1 MTNIAIMQ
9 PTFLPWLGYF
19 AMIDHVDTFVF
30 LDDVQY
36 IKRSWQ
42 CRNQIKS
49 AQGILTLTVPCKQEK
64 TPICNIK
71 IDNPFFYR
79 KLVRSIEQSYS
90 KAPFRMGIVAV
101 LGKIFAQKH
110 TNLGSLNRAL
120 INEISKFLGIETY
133 CISSSK
139 LGVQA
144 SSKSMRLLQIC
155 DTIGADTYLS
165 APGSFDYLRQENQFE
180 SSQINLRFFSFMHPV
195 YPQLHGTFE
204 PYLSIID
211 AIANIG
217 TVETLRLMRSSVMP
231 SLNFHEMSAHPSNLR
246 ECRG

>member
-1 MTNIAIMQ
+1 MTKISEGIHTVHLARGTGYKVTQPVEETNKSIGRRSAFSLRDLPVNHQIEKGDFRFVRPCSGIPANHKDKLIGQRLVRPVSAFNPITFRRYWKMTNIAIMQ

-101 LGKIFAQKH
+101 WKNFCAETHKSWKSQ
-110 TNLGSLNRAL
+110 SC
-120 INEISKFLGIETY
+120 IN
-133 CISSSK
+133 
-139 LGVQA
+139 Q
-144 SSKSMRLLQIC
+144 
-155 DTIGADTYLS
+155 
-165 APGSFDYLRQENQFE
+165 
-180 SSQINLRFFSFMHPV
+180 
-195 YPQLHGTFE
+195 
-204 PYLSIID
+204 
-211 AIANIG
+211 
-217 TVETLRLMRSSVMP
+217 
-231 SLNFHEMSAHPSNLR
+231 
-246 ECRG
+246 

>member
-1 MTNIAIMQ
+1 MTNVAIMQ

-42 CRNQIKS
+42 CRNRIKS
-49 AQGILTLTVPCKQEK
+49 MHGILTLTVPCKQEK
-64 TPICNIK
+64 APICNIK

-90 KAPFRMGIVAV
+90 KAPFRVGVFSV
-101 LGKIFAQKH
+101 LEKIFAQNH

-120 INEISKFLGIETY
+120 IDEISNFLGIETY

-155 DTIGADTYLS
+155 NTIGADTYLS
-165 APGSFDYLRQENQFE
+165 APGSFDYLRQQNPFE
-180 SSQINLRFFSFMHPV
+180 SSRTNLRFFSFMHPV
-195 YPQLHGTFE
+195 YPQLHGKFE

-217 TVETLRLMRSSVMP
+217 TVETLRLIRSSVMP
-231 SLNFHEMSAHPSNLR
+231 SLNYQEMTTLSK
-246 ECRG
+246 

>member
-1 MTNIAIMQ
+1 MTKLAIMQ

-36 IKRSWQ
+36 LKRSWQ
-42 CRNQIKS
+42 CRNRIKS
-49 AQGILTLTVPCKQEK
+49 THGILTLTVPCKQEK
-64 TPICNIK
+64 TSICNIK

-79 KLVRSIEQSYS
+79 KLMRSIEQSYS

-101 LGKIFAQKH
+101 LERIFAQKH
-110 TNLGSLNRAL
+110 TNLGSLNRAF

-133 CISSSK
+133 CISSSQ
-139 LGVQA
+139 LGVQD

-165 APGSFDYLRQENQFE
+165 APGSFDYLSQQNPFE
-180 SSQINLRFFSFMHPV
+180 SSRINLRFFSFIHPV

-211 AIANIG
+211 TIANVG
-217 TVETLRLMRSSVMP
+217 TKDTVQLMRSGVMS
-231 SLNFHEMSAHPSNLR
+231 SLDYQEMTALS
-246 ECRG
+246 

>member
-1 MTNIAIMQ
+1 MTKLAIMQ

-19 AMIDHVDTFVF
+19 AMIDDVDIFVF
-30 LDDVQY
+30 LDDVQFS
-36 IKRSWQ
+36 KQSWQ
-42 CRNQIKS
+42 NRNRIKS
-49 AQGILTLTVPCKQEK
+49 AQGKLTLTVPCKRK
-64 TPICNIK
+64 RASICSVQ
-71 IDNPFFYR
+71 IDNPSVYR
-79 KLVRSIEQSYS
+79 KLMRSIELSYS

-101 LGKIFAQKH
+101 LEKIFAQKH
-110 TNLGSLNRAL
+110 TNLGNLNRAL
-120 INEISKFLGIETY
+120 ISEISKFLGIETY

-144 SSKSMRLLQIC
+144 SSKSMQLLRIC

-165 APGSFDYLRQENQFE
+165 APGSFDYLRQENPFE
-180 SSQINLRFFSFMHPV
+180 SSQINLRFFSFIHPV

-217 TVETLRLMRSSVMP
+217 SVKTLRLMRSSVMP
-231 SLNFHEMSAHPSNLR
+231 SLDYQEMTELS
-246 ECRG
+246 E